1 VVSPEAFRRV
11 RGERAAH
18 AGHAA
23 PAAHGTRTPHTA
35 HAARTDRLARTART
49 FREGLLGAGTAA
61 FTAAAWHMAPAAS
74 WLPGVR
80 RVVSPGLDGRG
91 DPGHVALTF
100 DDGPDPLS
108 TPYFLEEL
116 DRLEARATFFVL
128 GNRLERYP
136 HLGRRIVAEGHELAV
151 HGWRHER
158 FWRPRPRGDTR
169 DLARAAETVWRIAGT
184 RPLWY
189 RPPYGVLTAT
199 RLAAARRL
207 GLRPVLWTA
216 WGRDWTAKA
225 DADSVLLEL
234 AKRMAGGATV
244 LLHDSDHACAPG
256 AWHSGL
262 EALPHL
268 VMRCRAEGWT
278 VGPLAEHGLRSA

>member
-1 VVSPEAFRRV
+1 MVNTAASSRTV
-11 RGERAAH
+11 RAARASH
-18 AGHAA
+18 
-23 PAAHGTRTPHTA
+23 PA
-35 HAARTDRLARTART
+35 
-49 FREGLLGAGTAA
+49 REGALWAGIAALAGAG
-61 FTAAAWHMAPAAS
+61 WHLGPAAS

-91 DPGHVALTF
+91 DPEHVALTF

-116 DRLEARATFFVL
+116 ERLEARATFFVL
-128 GNRLERYP
+128 GNRLERYAQ
-136 HLGRRIVAEGHELAV
+136 LGKRIVAEGHELAV

-158 FWRPRPRGDTR
+158 FWRPRPRGDVR
-169 DLARAAETVWRIAGT
+169 DLARATDTVQGVSGT

-225 DADSVLLEL
+225 DVDSVLAEL
-234 AKRMAGGATV
+234 AKRMSGGATV

-256 AWHSGL
+256 AWHSAL
-262 EALPHL
+262 DALPHL
-268 VMRCRAEGWT
+268 VMRCRAEGLT
-278 VGPLAEHGLRSA
+278 VGPLAEHGLRTT

>member
-1 VVSPEAFRRV
+1 MVSTAASRRIPGAV
-11 RGERAAH
+11 RAV
-18 AGHAA
+18 
-23 PAAHGTRTPHTA
+23 
-35 HAARTDRLARTART
+35 RTARD
-49 FREGLLGAGTAA
+49 GALWAGATAVA
-61 FTAAAWHMAPAAS
+61 AAAWHMAPAAS

-136 HLGRRIVAEGHELAV
+136 QLGRRIVAEGHELAV
-151 HGWRHER
+151 HGWQHER
-158 FWRPRPRGDTR
+158 FWRPSPRGDVR
-169 DLARAAETVWRIAGT
+169 DLARATYSVRRTAGA
-184 RPLWY
+184 RPRWY

-216 WGRDWTAKA
+216 WGKDWTASA
-225 DADSVLLEL
+225 DADSVLAEL
-234 AKRMAGGATV
+234 AKRMGGGATV
-244 LLHDSDHACAPG
+244 LLHDADHACAHG
-256 AWHSGL
+256 AWHSAL
-262 EALPHL
+262 DALPHL
-268 VMRCRAEGWT
+268 VMRCRAEGLT
-278 VGPLAEHGLRSA
+278 VGTLAEHGLRSS